1 MNIDQQPVIHPESNT
16 QPHKDI
22 DVSFAIDFYGSLAY
36 WMLKRMYDEPFT
48 PYLPAHV
55 EGERAQADQWE
66 IIILCVFVGM
76 GLIATASTGD
86 GFTLT
91 RDGRYWLTQ
100 YFQAERIKNALA
112 RAIPF

>member
-1 MNIDQQPVIHPESNT
+1 MNIDQQPVIHPESDT
-16 QPHKDI
+16 QPRKDI
-22 DVSFAIDFYGSLAY
+22 DVAFAIDFYGSLAY

-55 EGERAQADQWE
+55 EGRRTLTQAWG
-66 IIILCVFVGM
+66 IITLAVCFGM
-76 GLIATASTGD
+76 GLIDMAPTGD